1 MADTEPQHTSYEKI
15 VERPEQ
21 WGLEDRGYRA
31 LKKSPW
37 VVTEKIH
44 GANFALLSDGQ
55 AVRCAKRKAL
65 LAEGEDFFGHTAVL
79 PRLVP
84 AVLRLHAR
92 VRERHPDAVRVALY
106 GELFGGAYPHPDV
119 PAVPGVQAV
128 QTGVYYLPRIEFCAF
143 DLAREDAQGERHYLD
158 YDVLLTLCEE
168 EGVLAAKPLFVGS
181 YEEALEFPT
190 GFESHVPGWFGLPPL
205 PGNLAEG
212 VVLKPRMDLW
222 VPSGKGRVRP
232 VLKHKI
238 AWFAEDERFHGA
250 TKWKSP
256 PVQGAWLSGEDLRGM
271 ATAYANEARLA
282 SAVSKLGPPPSV
294 SSPQAEALLRLLVED
309 ILEQLETDAGDSLR
323 ALSPESRAA
332 LEAHVRQEAE
342 DLRTLYF
349 ALRDGEAG
357 SR

>member
-1 MADTEPQHTSYEKI
+1 MSGQEPHHTSYEKI

-21 WGLEDRGYRA
+21 WALDDRGYRA

-55 AVRCAKRKAL
+55 TVRCAKRKAM
-65 LAEGEDFFGHTAVL
+65 LAEGEDFFGHTAML
-79 PRLVP
+79 PRLIP
-84 AVLRLHAR
+84 AVLRLHAQ
-92 VRERHPDAVRVALY
+92 VRTLHPDAVHVTLY
-106 GELFGGAYPHPDV
+106 GELFGGVYPHPDV
-119 PAVPGVQAV
+119 APIPGVQAV
-128 QTGVYYLPRIEFCAF
+128 QTGVYYSPRIEFCAF

-158 YDVLLTLCEE
+158 YDVLLKLCEA
-168 EGVLAAKPLFVGS
+168 EGVLAARPLFIGS
-181 YEEALEFPT
+181 YEEALEFPA
-190 GFESHVPGWFGLPPL
+190 GFESHVPGWLGLPPL

-212 VVLKPRMDLW
+212 VVLKPLKDLW

-238 AWFAEDERFHGA
+238 AQFAEDERFHGA
-250 TKWKSP
+250 TKWKP
-256 PVQGAWLSGEDLRGM
+256 AAAQGAWLSLEDLRGM

-282 SAVSKLGPPPSV
+282 SAVSKLGPPPSA
-294 SSPQAEALLRLLVED
+294 SSPEAEELLKLLVED

-323 ALSPESRAA
+323 ALSAESRVA

-349 ALRDGEAG
+349 ELRG
-357 SR
+357 

>member
-1 MADTEPQHTSYEKI
+1 MADTDPSHTQYEKI
-15 VERPEQ
+15 AERPEQ

-65 LAEGEDFFGHTAVL
+65 LAEGEDFFGHTALL

-92 VRERHPDAVRVALY
+92 VREQHPDAVHVTLY

-119 PAVPGVQAV
+119 PTVPGVQAV
-128 QTGVYYLPRIEFCAF
+128 QTGVYYSPRIEFCAF

-158 YDVLLTLCEE
+158 AEVLLRLCEE

-181 YEEALEFPT
+181 YEEALEYPT
-190 GFESHVPGWFGLPPL
+190 GFESHVPGWLGLPPL

-212 VVLKPRMDLW
+212 VVIKPRMDLW
-222 VPSGKGRVRP
+222 VPSAKGRVRP

-238 AWFAEDERFHGA
+238 AQFAEDERFHGA
-250 TKWKSP
+250 AKWKP
-256 PVQGAWLSGEDLRGM
+256 APVQGAWLSEEDLRGL
-271 ATAYANEARLA
+271 ATGYANEARLA
-282 SAVSKLGPPPSV
+282 SAVSKLGPPPSE
-294 SSPQAEALLRLLVED
+294 SSPEAEALRRLLEED
-309 ILEQLETDAGDSLR
+309 LLEQLETDAGDSLR
-323 ALSPESRAA
+323 ALSPEPRAL
-332 LEAHVRQEAE
+332 LEAHVRREAE
-342 DLRTLYF
+342 DLCTLYF
-349 ALRDGEAG
+349 ALRDEGAG